1 MKDIEYID
9 LDIPESD
16 VKKTEAN
23 RVERRSPN
31 RRRKKKR
38 GHAGYVILSLL
49 LITSVTVGS
58 LYAYL
63 YYAEKKDL
71 EKAILDAEQATE
83 DYEELLSELE
93 NDGYIPKDE
102 VDEMISNNTVSIKD
116 MIRSSLENGDG
127 VLMMLENLYDD
138 MIVVPNYGRYN
149 FFNIDSTLKASE
161 IDKSKLIYPVK
172 NEETGKY
179 EGEALYDDGNVKAK
193 KVIDVSKFQGD
204 IDWQRVK
211 DDGVEAAYIRLGYR
225 GYSSGEIVVDEKY
238 EDNISACNELGI
250 DCGVYFFTE
259 AVNEEEAR
267 EEADFCIEN
276 LGEYST
282 ALPIA
287 IDVEESAN
295 LSKSRTKDLSMEQRT
310 LNVIAFCERIREK
323 GYEPIIYGN
332 LKSLMIMMDISS
344 LEDYDK
350 WFAYYHY
357 PLRFPY
363 KIKMW
368 QYSAT
373 RKVDGIEG
381 DVDLKLMFY

>member
-9 LDIPESD
+9 LDKPESD

-63 YYAEKKDL
+63 YYAEKRDL

-381 DVDLKLMFY
+381 DVDLNLMFY

>member
-9 LDIPESD
+9 LDIIEPD
-16 VKKTEAN
+16 VKQTEIKRA
-23 RVERRSPN
+23 ERKSSN
-31 RRRKKKR
+31 RRRKKKKR
-38 GHAGYVILSLL
+38 YAGYIILSLL

-63 YYAEKKDL
+63 YYDEKKDL
-71 EKAILDAEQATE
+71 EKAIQNAEQATE

-93 NDGYIPKDE
+93 SDGYIPKDE
-102 VDEMISNNTVSIKD
+102 VDNMINQNTVSIKD
-116 MIRSSLENGDG
+116 KIRSYLENGDG

-138 MIVVPNYGRYN
+138 MIVVPNSGRYN

-161 IDKSKLIYPVK
+161 IDKSKLCYPVK

-179 EGEALYDDGNVKAK
+179 EGEASYDDGSVKAK

-204 IDWQRVK
+204 IDWQKVK

-238 EDNISACNELGI
+238 EENISACNDIGL

-259 AVNEEEAR
+259 ALNEDEAR

-282 ALPIA
+282 TLPIA

-295 LSKSRTKDLSMEQRT
+295 VSKSRTKDLSVEQRT

-332 LKSLMIMMDISS
+332 LKSLMIMTDLSK
-344 LEDYDK
+344 LEEYDK

-373 RKVDGIEG
+373 RRVDGIEG
-381 DVDLKLMFY
+381 DVDLNLMFY

>member
-63 YYAEKKDL
+63 YYAEKRDL

-238 EDNISACNELGI
+238 EDNISACNEFGI

-332 LKSLMIMMDISS
+332 LKSLMIMMDIRS

-381 DVDLKLMFY
+381 DVDLNLMFY

>member
-63 YYAEKKDL
+63 YYAEKRDL

-238 EDNISACNELGI
+238 EDNISACNEFGI

-381 DVDLKLMFY
+381 DVDLNLMFY

>member
-63 YYAEKKDL
+63 YYAEKRDL

-238 EDNISACNELGI
+238 EDNISACNEFGI

-295 LSKSRTKDLSMEQRT
+295 LSKSRTKDLSKEQRT

-344 LEDYDK
+344 LEVYDK

-381 DVDLKLMFY
+381 DVDLNLMFY

>member
-63 YYAEKKDL
+63 YYAEKRDL

-127 VLMMLENLYDD
+127 VLMVLENLYDD

-381 DVDLKLMFY
+381 DVDLNLMFY

>member
-63 YYAEKKDL
+63 YYAEKRDL

-332 LKSLMIMMDISS
+332 HKSLMIMMDISS

-381 DVDLKLMFY
+381 DVDLNLMFY

>member
-238 EDNISACNELGI
+238 EDNISACNEFGI

-381 DVDLKLMFY
+381 DVDLNLMFY

>member
-1 MKDIEYID
+1 M
-9 LDIPESD
+9 
-16 VKKTEAN
+16 
-23 RVERRSPN
+23 ERRSPN

-63 YYAEKKDL
+63 YYAEKRDL

-238 EDNISACNELGI
+238 EDNISACNEFGI

-267 EEADFCIEN
+267 EEADF
-276 LGEYST
+276 
-282 ALPIA
+282 
-287 IDVEESAN
+287 
-295 LSKSRTKDLSMEQRT
+295 
-310 LNVIAFCERIREK
+310 
-323 GYEPIIYGN
+323 
-332 LKSLMIMMDISS
+332 
-344 LEDYDK
+344 
-350 WFAYYHY
+350 
-357 PLRFPY
+357 
-363 KIKMW
+363 
-368 QYSAT
+368 
-373 RKVDGIEG
+373 
-381 DVDLKLMFY
+381 

>member
-172 NEETGKY
+172 NEDTGKY

-381 DVDLKLMFY
+381 DVDLNLMFY

>member
-31 RRRKKKR
+31 RRRKKIR

-63 YYAEKKDL
+63 YYAEKKNL

-238 EDNISACNELGI
+238 EDNISACNEFGI

-381 DVDLKLMFY
+381 DVDLNLMFY

>member
-287 IDVEESAN
+287 IDVEESAT
-295 LSKSRTKDLSMEQRT
+295 LSKSRTKALYLEQRT

-381 DVDLKLMFY
+381 DVDLNLMFY

>member
-58 LYAYL
+58 IYAYL
-63 YYAEKKDL
+63 YYAEKRDL

-238 EDNISACNELGI
+238 EDNISACNEFGI

-295 LSKSRTKDLSMEQRT
+295 LSKSRTKDLSKEQRT

-381 DVDLKLMFY
+381 DVDLNLMFY

>member
-63 YYAEKKDL
+63 YYAEKRDL

-179 EGEALYDDGNVKAK
+179 EGEALYDDGIVKAK

-381 DVDLKLMFY
+381 DVDLNLMFY

>member
-179 EGEALYDDGNVKAK
+179 EGEALYDDGKVKAK

-381 DVDLKLMFY
+381 DVDLNLMFY

>member
-31 RRRKKKR
+31 KRRKKKR

-63 YYAEKKDL
+63 YYAEKRDL

-381 DVDLKLMFY
+381 DVDLNLMFY

>member
-63 YYAEKKDL
+63 YYAEKRDL

-127 VLMMLENLYDD
+127 VLMML
-138 MIVVPNYGRYN
+138 
-149 FFNIDSTLKASE
+149 
-161 IDKSKLIYPVK
+161 
-172 NEETGKY
+172 
-179 EGEALYDDGNVKAK
+179 
-193 KVIDVSKFQGD
+193 
-204 IDWQRVK
+204 
-211 DDGVEAAYIRLGYR
+211 
-225 GYSSGEIVVDEKY
+225 
-238 EDNISACNELGI
+238 
-250 DCGVYFFTE
+250 
-259 AVNEEEAR
+259 
-267 EEADFCIEN
+267 
-276 LGEYST
+276 
-282 ALPIA
+282 
-287 IDVEESAN
+287 
-295 LSKSRTKDLSMEQRT
+295 
-310 LNVIAFCERIREK
+310 
-323 GYEPIIYGN
+323 
-332 LKSLMIMMDISS
+332 
-344 LEDYDK
+344 
-350 WFAYYHY
+350 
-357 PLRFPY
+357 
-363 KIKMW
+363 
-368 QYSAT
+368 
-373 RKVDGIEG
+373 
-381 DVDLKLMFY
+381 

>member
-63 YYAEKKDL
+63 YYAEKRDL

-282 ALPIA
+282 VLPIA

-381 DVDLKLMFY
+381 DVDLNLMFY

>member
-63 YYAEKKDL
+63 YYAEKRDL

-381 DVDLKLMFY
+381 DVDLNLMFY